1 MSKKNYINNLK
12 FSLKVAIYMS
22 FSICFILLN
31 GLIPF
36 SPIPKLFTIEGITHK
51 MKKWDAYLKIKQAP
65 RKKK

>member
-12 FSLKVAIYMS
+12 FSLKAATYMS

-36 SPIPKLFTIEGITHK
+36 LPIPKLFTIENITHK
-51 MKKWDAYLKIKQAP
+51 MKKWDAYLKL
-65 RKKK
+65 RKLK